1 MRGRV
6 GKGQWLAAPAAF
18 LLLVAACAPPTH
30 NTGNLVLVSPT
41 PTPSPSPTP
50 TTAFAASG
58 PGFHAGEEG
67 IAYGAVALT
76 ASGGVK
82 PYRWSVATGALPPGL
97 TLGADGTVSGSPTA
111 AGHYTFTIQAA
122 DSGDSTVPIP
132 GAIDVAAALQASLIS
147 TCAKYC
153 NVELGC
159 LNACGAFG
167 QQSGGVGPFAYN
179 LASGQLPAGTALSGL
194 SLKGTFT
201 GLPGYLQ
208 FTVQV
213 TDALG
218 ASASVSPTFWMY
230 AHIALNGGGCYGN
243 YGTGCT
249 VTLPIA
255 GGVPGGRPSVAL
267 IATAPNTTSNPAP
280 FTGTCWNTQSATPLP
295 SYSLAVS
302 GKSVVLTIPSGM
314 IGGYGGIWTLQL
326 TDHTPCAASTS
337 CTSEPV
343 RVVIGVQCG

>member
-1 MRGRV
+1 M
-6 GKGQWLAAPAAF
+6 KGPWLAAPAAF

-67 IAYGAVALT
+67 IAYGTVALT
-76 ASGGVK
+76 AIGGVK
-82 PYRWSVATGALPPGL
+82 PYHWTVASGALPPGL

-122 DSGDSTVPIP
+122 DSGDSAVPIP
-132 GAIDVAAALQASLIS
+132 GAIDVAAALHVSLLS

-159 LNACGAFG
+159 VNACGAFG

-201 GLPGYLQ
+201 GLSGYLQ

-230 AHIALNGGGCYGN
+230 PHVSLGSGTCGN
-243 YGTGCT
+243 ANSPGKCT
-249 VTLPIA
+249 VTLA
-255 GGVPGGRPSVAL
+255 YSGGTPPQSLAMASTAWSGLSRCGIGTVAL
-267 IATAPNTTSNPAP
+267 PCQEPTMAVSLQPGQAVVTLTFGAQSP
-280 FTGTCWNTQSATPLP
+280 FTYGTLSVRLTSTDLCAPSTACTANATIT
-295 SYSLAVS
+295 VN
-302 GKSVVLTIPSGM
+302 G
-314 IGGYGGIWTLQL
+314 
-326 TDHTPCAASTS
+326 
-337 CTSEPV
+337 
-343 RVVIGVQCG
+343 

>member
-1 MRGRV
+1 M
-6 GKGQWLAAPAAF
+6 
-18 LLLVAACAPPTH
+18 
-30 NTGNLVLVSPT
+30 VLVSPT
-41 PTPSPSPTP
+41 STPSPSPSPTP

-82 PYRWSVATGALPPGL
+82 PYHWTVATGALPPGL

-111 AGHYTFTIQAA
+111 AGHYAFTIQAA
-122 DSGDSTVPIP
+122 DSGDSTAPIP

-147 TCAKYC
+147 TCVKYC

-159 LNACGAFG
+159 VNACGAFG

-179 LASGQLPAGTALSGL
+179 LTSGQLPAGTALSGL

-201 GLPGYLQ
+201 GLAGYLQ

-218 ASASVSPTFWMY
+218 AAASVSPTFWMY
-230 AHIALNGGGCYGN
+230 THIALAGDTKSCVNIFTSCSLR
-243 YGTGCT
+243 
-249 VTLPIA
+249 LPIT

-267 IATAPNTTSNPAP
+267 VRYIPTGSASPPYQGCWDNTN
-280 FTGTCWNTQSATPLP
+280 ATPP
-295 SYSLAVS
+295 PGYTLAVS
-302 GKSVVLTIPSGM
+302 GGYVTVDIPRPGN
-314 IGGYGGIWTLQL
+314 GYGGVWVLVV
-326 TDHTPCAASTS
+326 TDHTYCAAGTY
-337 CTSEPV
+337 CTSAPANV
-343 RVVIGVQCG
+343 NIGIQCT